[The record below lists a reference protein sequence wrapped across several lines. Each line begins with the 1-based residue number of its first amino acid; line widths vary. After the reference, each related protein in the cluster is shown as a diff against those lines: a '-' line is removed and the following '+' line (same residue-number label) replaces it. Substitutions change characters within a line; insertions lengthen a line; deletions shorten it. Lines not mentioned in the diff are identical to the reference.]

1 MNALTLVFVSLCV
14 FAIAYRYYGL
24 FIATKVLGLNTKNK
38 TPAVTVAD
46 GIDYVKTNKYVLFGH
61 HFAAIAAAGPL
72 LGPVLAAQFG
82 YLPGALWII
91 VGCVLG
97 GAVHDMVVLFAS
109 VRHNGQSLAEIAETE
124 VGKGIG
130 MVAAIAILFI
140 LLLTLAGL
148 SIAVVNAMF
157 SSPWGT
163 FVVFATMPIAF
174 LMGIYLHVWREG
186 DVLGASIIGVV
197 LLFAAV
203 VAGPYVVA
211 NPTLSAIFTLT
222 KNQISVIIPIY
233 GFVASVLPVW
243 MLLCPR
249 DYLSTYLKLGTI
261 AMLAGGIIFMH
272 PELQMP
278 AVTSFINGGG
288 PVIPGKVFPFL
299 FITIAC
305 GAISGFHAIIGSGTT
320 PKMIGSERDILFI
333 GYGAMLTEGFVAIMA
348 LIAAC
353 VLVPADYFAI
363 NSAPA
368 AFQKLAMDVVNLP
381 TLSAEVGETLQGR
394 PGGAVS
400 LAVGMAYVFDS
411 VPFMKGLMAYWY
423 HFAIMFESVFILT
436 AVDTGTRVGRFFLQ
450 EMIGHYIPKFN
461 EKRWM
466 PGIISTSLL
475 FTGRL
480 GLSGVHRRHH
490 HHLAALRH
498 EQPTARL
505 ERPDH
510 QDHHAH
516 PHEKEQICSDHGRA
530 GDHPRG
536 DHDVGRLRQYRGQL
550 SAQGEL
556 PAGRPLRDHHDPDGD
571 CLRGHLPEVDPTP
584 AHGRHGHR
592 RVRRKGSRDGSQVK
606 AKGGAMFTKILFP
619 TDFSETSW
627 KAMDYIKQLKQN
639 GLNEVVVLHV
649 TDGYTLGKIEPFIQ
663 NDLFQQIKSKIYR
676 ETREVLQAME
686 RELKAGGFNVKVVTR
701 SGHPI
706 QEILKLEE
714 EEDVSGVVMGSHDAS
729 WMENLFGG
737 SVAEAVVHKSKR
749 PVLVVKH

>member
-124 VGKGIG
+124 VGKGVG

-475 FTGRL
+475 FTGAWGYLVYTGDITTIWPLFGMSNQLLASSALIITTTMLIRMKKSRYASITAVPGIIL
-480 GLSGVHRRHH
+480 AVITMWAGYDNIVGNYLPKGNYLLVALSVIIMT
-490 HHLAALRH
+490 LMV
-498 EQPTARL
+498 
-505 ERPDH
+505 
-510 QDHHAH
+510 
-516 PHEKEQICSDHGRA
+516 IVF
-530 GDHPRG
+530 
-536 DHDVGRLRQYRGQL
+536 VGTFRKWIQL
-550 SAQGEL
+550 
-556 PAGRPLRDHHDPDGD
+556 
-571 CLRGHLPEVDPTP
+571 
-584 AHGRHGHR
+584 
-592 RVRRKGSRDGSQVK
+592 
-606 AKGGAMFTKILFP
+606 
-619 TDFSETSW
+619 
-627 KAMDYIKQLKQN
+627 
-639 GLNEVVVLHV
+639 LHMEGTV
-649 TDGYTLGKIEPFIQ
+649 TDEFDEK
-663 NDLFQQIKSKIYR
+663 
-676 ETREVLQAME
+676 VL
-686 RELKAGGFNVKVVTR
+686 VT
-701 SGHPI
+701 
-706 QEILKLEE
+706 
-714 EEDVSGVVMGSHDAS
+714 
-729 WMENLFGG
+729 
-737 SVAEAVVHKSKR
+737 VHK
-749 PVLVVKH
+749 